1 MLERLVSRW
10 QGVALS
16 LIGIVS
22 ITWLAITGQ
31 LGLYVHP
38 RYFVFTVIMAA
49 LGGLLTLA
57 AFAVSPEHDDHDD
70 DDPDHDHDQRMSA
83 APARRR
89 WSPLFALAAIA
100 AVAIAF
106 VALVIIPPATL
117 TTATVENRD
126 LNSSVSGASDDAAS
140 AIDLAGTD
148 IAALTLRDWAGLLR
162 QGSGSEFVVGKQAT
176 LSGFVTADPSDPE
189 NVFYLTRF
197 VITCC
202 AVDAQPIGVP
212 VYSPGWASNYPV
224 DGWVEATGTF
234 ALNPSALSLD
244 GVVIAN
250 PIVTV
255 IDQPAEPYA
264 Y

>member
-1 MLERLVSRW
+1 LLERLVSRW

-22 ITWLAITGQ
+22 ITWLATTGQ

-38 RYFVFTVIMAA
+38 RYFVFTVIMAV
-49 LGGLLTLA
+49 LGGVLTIA

-70 DDPDHDHDQRMSA
+70 EDGQVTF
-83 APARRR
+83 APARRP
-89 WSPLFALAAIA
+89 WSPLLAGAAIV

-126 LNSSVSGASDDAAS
+126 LNSSVSGGTDAS
-140 AIDLAGTD
+140 ASTIDLAGADMTT
-148 IAALTLRDWAGLLR
+148 LTLRDWAGLLR
-162 QGSGSEFVVGKQAT
+162 QGSGSEFVVGKQTT

-212 VYSPGWASNYPV
+212 VYSPGWESKYPV
-224 DGWVEATGTF
+224 DGWVEAKGTF
-234 ALNPSALSLD
+234 ELNPSALSVE

-250 PIVTV
+250 PEVTA

>member
-1 MLERLVSRW
+1 LLERLVSRW

-22 ITWLAITGQ
+22 ITWLAVTGQ

-49 LGGLLTLA
+49 LGGLLTIA
-57 AFAVSPEHDDHDD
+57 AFAVSPEHDEQEHGDGH
-70 DDPDHDHDQRMSA
+70 PVA
-83 APARRR
+83 TTPARRR
-89 WSPLFALAAIA
+89 WSPVLAGAAIA
-100 AVAIAF
+100 AVALAF

-126 LNSSVSGASDDAAS
+126 LNSSVSGAADDSAS
-140 AIDLAGTD
+140 RVDLAGADTTT
-148 IAALTLRDWAGLLR
+148 LTLRDWAGLLR
-162 QGSGSEFVVGKQAT
+162 QGSGSEFVVGKQTT
-176 LSGFVTADPSDPE
+176 LSGFVTTDPSDPD

-197 VITCC
+197 VVTCC

-212 VYSPGWASNYPV
+212 VYSPGWASKYPV
-224 DGWVEATGTF
+224 DSWAQAEGTF
-234 ALNPSALSLD
+234 ALNPSALSRES
-244 GVVIAN
+244 VVIAN
-250 PIVTV
+250 PELKP
-255 IDQPAEPYA
+255 IDQPSEPYA

>member
-1 MLERLVSRW
+1 LLERLVSRW

-22 ITWLAITGQ
+22 ITWLATTGQ

-38 RYFVFTVIMAA
+38 RYFVFTVLMAV
-49 LGGLLTLA
+49 LGGLLTIA
-57 AFAVSPEHDDHDD
+57 AFAVSPEHDEHGDVE
-70 DDPDHDHDQRMSA
+70 QVSLT
-83 APARRR
+83 PARRP
-89 WSPLFALAAIA
+89 WSPLLAVAAIA

-126 LNSSVSGASDDAAS
+126 LNSSVSGGADAS
-140 AIDLAGTD
+140 ASTIDLAGADTTT
-148 IAALTLRDWAGLLR
+148 LSLRDWAGLLR
-162 QGSGSEFVVGKQAT
+162 QGSGSEFVVGKQTT

-197 VITCC
+197 VVTCC

-212 VYSPGWASNYPV
+212 VYSPGWVSKYPV
-224 DGWVEATGTF
+224 DSWVEAKGTF
-234 ALNPSALSLD
+234 ALNPSALSLEA
-244 GVVIAN
+244 VVIAN
-250 PIVTV
+250 PDLAA